1 MANAVIDDMNDPEFR
16 KLLAQEELILEV
28 TETIC
33 ELLENEKI
41 SRKELADRLG
51 KTKGFVSQL
60 LNGGRNLTLRTVAD
74 ILHVLGYKIALTPYK
89 EASQDKN
96 ALPDRMPNKPEALPA
111 KIIPENQSRLI
122 SEDQP
127 LAPLTTW
134 RIGGAAARL
143 AAPADMEDV
152 WGLMRLACDR
162 GWPLFFLGRGSN
174 VLIDDAG
181 LPGLTL
187 HLAKSLQNL
196 EHYGDTLRAGA
207 GVSLPR
213 LAQAALKLGFA
224 GYEFL
229 AGIPGT
235 VGAGVRLNVG
245 ADGASLAGVLKRV
258 WVATPQLQLLEFTP
272 AELGLGYRS
281 SLLLNFPHWLVV
293 EAEFNLAHPAAPEA
307 IQARMAA
314 LIAQRKT
321 RQPANPRSCGS
332 VFKNPAAGPAAGRL
346 IEAAGFK
353 GHRLGDAVVSRKHAN
368 FILNAG
374 SATAAQVKALM
385 AEIQEKVW
393 RTQGVALEREVV
405 LLPEDLA

>member
-1 MANAVIDDMNDPEFR
+1 MS
-16 KLLAQEELILEV
+16 QLILQ
-28 TETIC
+28 
-33 ELLENEKI
+33 N
-41 SRKELADRLG
+41 
-51 KTKGFVSQL
+51 
-60 LNGGRNLTLRTVAD
+60 
-74 ILHVLGYKIALTPYK
+74 H
-89 EASQDKN
+89 
-96 ALPDRMPNKPEALPA
+96 
-111 KIIPENQSRLI
+111 
-122 SEDQP
+122 P

-143 AAPADMEDV
+143 AAPADVEEV
-152 WGLMRLACDR
+152 WGLMRLAHDR

-196 EHYGDTLRAGA
+196 TRHGGTLRAGA

-213 LAQAALKLGFA
+213 LAQAAARLGFA
-224 GYEFL
+224 GFEFL

-235 VGAGVRLNVG
+235 VGAAVRLNAG
-245 ADGASLAGVLKRV
+245 AEGQSLAGVLKRV
-258 WVATPQLQLLEFTP
+258 WVTTPQLQLLELTP
-272 AELGLGYRS
+272 PDLGLGYRT

-293 EAEFNLAHPAAPEA
+293 EAEFNLAHPANPEA
-307 IQARMAA
+307 IRARMAE

-332 VFKNPAAGPAAGRL
+332 VFRNPPGGPAAGWL

-353 GHRLGDAVVSRKHAN
+353 GHRLGDALVSRKHAN

-374 SATAAQVKALM
+374 RATAAQVKALM
-385 AEIQEKVW
+385 DEIQKKVW
-393 RTQGVALEREVV
+393 QTQGVSLEREVV
-405 LLPEDLA
+405 LLPGDLA

>member
-1 MANAVIDDMNDPEFR
+1 MSNKPKALPTKTIPEN
-16 KLLAQEELILEV
+16 KSKLILE
-28 TETIC
+28 
-33 ELLENEKI
+33 N
-41 SRKELADRLG
+41 
-51 KTKGFVSQL
+51 
-60 LNGGRNLTLRTVAD
+60 
-74 ILHVLGYKIALTPYK
+74 H
-89 EASQDKN
+89 
-96 ALPDRMPNKPEALPA
+96 
-111 KIIPENQSRLI
+111 
-122 SEDQP
+122 P

-143 AAPADMEDV
+143 AAPADLDDV
-152 WGLMRLACDR
+152 YRLMALAQDR

-187 HLAKSLQNL
+187 HLAKSLQGL
-196 EHYGDTLRAGA
+196 ERHGDTLRAGA

-213 LAQAALKLGFA
+213 LAQAAARLGFA
-224 GYEFL
+224 GFEFL

-235 VGAGVRLNVG
+235 VGAAVRLNAG
-245 ADGASLAGVLKRV
+245 AEGESLAGVLNRV

-272 AELGLGYRS
+272 VDLGFTYRS

-293 EAEFNLAHPAAPEA
+293 EAEFNLGRPAGPEA
-307 IQARMAA
+307 IQARMAK
-314 LIAQRKT
+314 LIAGRKT
-321 RQPANPRSCGS
+321 RQPANPKSCGS
-332 VFKNPAAGPAAGRL
+332 VFKNPAGGPAAGRL

-374 SATAAQVKALM
+374 CATAAQVKALM
-385 AEIQEKVW
+385 ADIQEKVW
-393 RTQGVALEREVV
+393 QTQGVALEREVV

>member
-1 MANAVIDDMNDPEFR
+1 MRPFFIYGGPMPP
-16 KLLAQEELILEV
+16 KLIHKVMSQPILE
-28 TETIC
+28 
-33 ELLENEKI
+33 N
-41 SRKELADRLG
+41 
-51 KTKGFVSQL
+51 
-60 LNGGRNLTLRTVAD
+60 
-74 ILHVLGYKIALTPYK
+74 
-89 EASQDKN
+89 
-96 ALPDRMPNKPEALPA
+96 
-111 KIIPENQSRLI
+111 
-122 SEDQP
+122 QP

-143 AAPADMEDV
+143 AAPADLADV
-152 WGLMRLACDR
+152 WRLMRLAQDR

-187 HLAKSLQNL
+187 HLAKSLQGL
-196 EHYGDTLRAGA
+196 TRQGDVLRAGA

-213 LAQAALKLGFA
+213 LALAAAKLGFA
-224 GYEFL
+224 GFEFL

-235 VGAGVRLNVG
+235 VGAAVRLNVG
-245 ADGASLAGVLKRV
+245 AEGQSLAGVLKRV
-258 WVATPQLQLLEFTP
+258 WVATPQLQLLELTP
-272 AELGLGYRS
+272 PELGLGYRT

-293 EAEFNLAHPAAPEA
+293 EAEFHLTQPAAPEA
-307 IQARMAA
+307 VKARMVA
-314 LIAQRKT
+314 LIARRKT

-332 VFKNPAAGPAAGRL
+332 VFKNPAGGPAAGRL

-374 SATAAQVKALM
+374 RATAAQVKALM
-385 AEIQEKVW
+385 AEIEERIW

-405 LLPEDLA
+405 WLPEDLA